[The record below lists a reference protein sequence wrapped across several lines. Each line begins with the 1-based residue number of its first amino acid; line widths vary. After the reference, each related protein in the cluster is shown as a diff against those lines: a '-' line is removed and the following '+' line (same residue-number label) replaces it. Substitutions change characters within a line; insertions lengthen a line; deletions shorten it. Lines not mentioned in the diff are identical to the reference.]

1 MTVVCAGPTVVVADP
16 PVPPNNLRDSA
27 PILARQVDRIL
38 VVFTWRVPKL
48 EPMSNATNLSPAD
61 VTMLWLESTPIG
73 SAARTHMDGSR
84 ARLDAAEIP
93 VRAQLYSEVTA
104 EGFLKKAR
112 RLLALVRAGR
122 RAAHEGVLVARWH
135 PFLVFVAPKWRR
147 RGGKLLLL
155 VQGNDDS
162 TYETNPWLRRV
173 PGIRR
178 LMTKSLEIG
187 SSILCVN
194 NGLVDWVQQER
205 RNVPSVPISSMP
217 SGVSDVFFEAIPK
230 DIGEPYVLF
239 FGGLAPWQGIDYML
253 EAYRST
259 SWPEGLKLL
268 VIGGGAKADTVRAAQ
283 DPTLSWLGPMRP
295 KELADY
301 VAGALVT
308 LCPKSN
314 TGSMARVTT
323 PFKMLESAAA
333 GVPVIATDIPAQV
346 EMLGEGYGQLVDSNR
361 PEELA
366 EAVARFASD
375 DDYREDFAAKAR
387 DFSPRCRWTYAA
399 PQFAATI
406 RELQE
411 RRD

>member
-1 MTVVCAGPTVVVADP
+1 
-16 PVPPNNLRDSA
+16 
-27 PILARQVDRIL
+27 
-38 VVFTWRVPKL
+38 
-48 EPMSNATNLSPAD
+48 
-61 VTMLWLESTPIG
+61 
-73 SAARTHMDGSR
+73 MDGSR
-84 ARLDAAEIP
+84 ARLDAAGVP

-104 EGFLKKAR
+104 EGLLKKAR

-122 RAAHEGVLVARWH
+122 RVAHEGVLVARWH
-135 PFLVFVAPKWRR
+135 PFLVFVEPKWRR

-162 TYETNPWLRRV
+162 TYETNPWLQKI

-205 RNVPSVPISSMP
+205 RNVPSVPIATMP
-217 SGVSDVFFEAIPK
+217 SGVSDVFFDATPK

-253 EAYRST
+253 EAYRSA
-259 SWPEGLKLL
+259 SWPAGLKLL
-268 VIGGGAKADTVRAAQ
+268 VIGGGAKANTVRDAQ
-283 DPTLSWLGPMRP
+283 STTLSWLGPMPP

-323 PFKMLESAAA
+323 PFKMLESAAT
-333 GVPVIATDIPAQV
+333 GVPVVATDIPAQV
-346 EMLGEGYGQLVDSNR
+346 EMLSEGYGQLVDSRR

-375 DDYREDFAAKAR
+375 EAYREGFAAKAR
-387 DFSPRCRWTYAA
+387 EFSPRCRWSYAA
-399 PQFAATI
+399 PQLEGAI
-406 RELQE
+406 RELHDRE
-411 RRD
+411 G